1 MPVIDDLK
9 KTVDA
14 TPFFAAV
21 GATDLAVEKM
31 REARL
36 RADKARAVLS
46 ADLAPAKVQ
55 ARATTI
61 ADQVKEIP
69 AVVLNETLVIGG
81 KVAEGYDELAVR
93 GHQLVTRLRNQKATQ
108 DLVAQAETTVAQAK
122 GAVTTARKAAA
133 DVERSAKATLTT
145 GRKEAAKVAAVVTG
159 SVVEETKV
167 ATTEVKKSAKAT
179 RTAAKRTSTT
189 TKNAAKKTTSSAKAA
204 TTSAIKTA
212 DAAENATETGRRE
225 DRRLTSRPGR
235 RTVDHAVTGSPFP
248 VTPPM
253 TGAGSPGPGR
263 SASGAGCRALALRP
277 PAAAVRRPGGMPVA
291 HHPRIGSPACPTSPH
306 HRPLRTPPSSP
317 TSSAAGSSSRRTAR
331 PSPSRH
337 PTGACSTPGVRRTT
351 RSSPA
356 RRTSRSSR
364 SRCCAPG

>member
-1 MPVIDDLK
+1 MPVLEDLK

-61 ADQVKEIP
+61 ADQVREIP

-159 SVVEETKV
+159 SVVEETTV
-167 ATTEVKKSAKAT
+167 ATTEDKTSAKAT

-189 TKNAAKKTTSSAKAA
+189 TKNAAKKTTTSAKGA
-204 TTSAIKTA
+204 TTSAVKTA
-212 DAAENATETGRRE
+212 EAAEKATEQ
-225 DRRLTSRPGR
+225 
-235 RTVDHAVTGSPFP
+235 
-248 VTPPM
+248 
-253 TGAGSPGPGR
+253 
-263 SASGAGCRALALRP
+263 
-277 PAAAVRRPGGMPVA
+277 AAEK
-291 HHPRIGSPACPTSPH
+291 IGD
-306 HRPLRTPPSSP
+306 
-317 TSSAAGSSSRRTAR
+317 
-331 PSPSRH
+331 
-337 PTGACSTPGVRRTT
+337 
-351 RSSPA
+351 
-356 RRTSRSSR
+356 
-364 SRCCAPG
+364 

>member
-1 MPVIDDLK
+1 MPVIEDLK

-21 GATDLAVEKM
+21 GATDLAVEKV

-36 RADKARAVLS
+36 RADKARAELS

-81 KVAEGYDELAVR
+81 KVAEGYDELAAR
-93 GHQLVTRLRNQKATQ
+93 GHKLVTRLRSQKATQ

-167 ATTEVKKSAKAT
+167 A
-179 RTAAKRTSTT
+179 
-189 TKNAAKKTTSSAKAA
+189 
-204 TTSAIKTA
+204 
-212 DAAENATETGRRE
+212 
-225 DRRLTSRPGR
+225 
-235 RTVDHAVTGSPFP
+235 
-248 VTPPM
+248 
-253 TGAGSPGPGR
+253 
-263 SASGAGCRALALRP
+263 
-277 PAAAVRRPGGMPVA
+277 
-291 HHPRIGSPACPTSPH
+291 
-306 HRPLRTPPSSP
+306 
-317 TSSAAGSSSRRTAR
+317 
-331 PSPSRH
+331 
-337 PTGACSTPGVRRTT
+337 
-351 RSSPA
+351 
-356 RRTSRSSR
+356 
-364 SRCCAPG
+364 